1 MRIVK
6 LSAAILTALFLSA
19 TATAATVTQEGS
31 GIGKDGEIKVKVVF
45 EDGKIKNVDILKQQ
59 ENPVLSQ
66 KVFTD
71 LKDEIVKTDSAD
83 LDVIAGATYSSLG
96 LLAAVKDA
104 AQKAGITL
112 KKVEKKAV
120 KAQVAIPAERNY
132 DVVVVGAGGAG
143 FATFISNCVACL
155 YFFVLLMLEQFFLL
169 KVLNKAPA
177 VVGHIYTL
185 FFVVV
190 SWAIFAIE
198 DFAQLGAYLK
208 VMFGLGGV
216 PLVDAQLGYYV
227 TSYLPILLVA
237 AVASTP
243 LGAKLYHKLKP
254 RAAEVV
260 CTVLV
265 LAGLVVCPAYL
276 VDGTYNPFLYFR
288 F

>member
-143 FATFISNCVACL
+143 FAAALTAKPWAYPLFSWKKCL
-155 YFFVLLMLEQFFLL
+155 RS
-169 KVLNKAPA
+169 A
-177 VVGHIYTL
+177 VTL
-185 FFVVV
+185 
-190 SWAIFAIE
+190 
-198 DFAQLGAYLK
+198 
-208 VMFGLGGV
+208 
-216 PLVDAQLGYYV
+216 
-227 TSYLPILLVA
+227 
-237 AVASTP
+237 
-243 LGAKLYHKLKP
+243 
-254 RAAEVV
+254 
-260 CTVLV
+260 
-265 LAGLVVCPAYL
+265 
-276 VDGTYNPFLYFR
+276 
-288 F
+288 

>member
-143 FATFISNCVACL
+143 FAAALTA
-155 YFFVLLMLEQFFLL
+155 
-169 KVLNKAPA
+169 KAL
-177 VVGHIYTL
+177 G
-185 FFVVV
+185 V
-190 SWAIFAIE
+190 S
-198 DFAQLGAYLK
+198 
-208 VMFGLGGV
+208 V
-216 PLVDAQLGYYV
+216 
-227 TSYLPILLVA
+227 ILLEKMPQVGGNSLISGAEMNVA
-237 AVASTP
+237 QSWIQKELGIKILRNCTLKIPSRAAITRATP
-243 LGAKLYHKLKP
+243 LLSKP
-254 RAAEVV
+254 
-260 CTVLV
+260 
-265 LAGLVVCPAYL
+265 
-276 VDGTYNPFLYFR
+276 
-288 F
+288 